1 MVMDAV
7 WTEET
12 VVQAFKAKR
21 FSARLMA
28 AGLIVVAIASQVGR
42 GAPSSVDAERQAV
55 FEAMVKNAL
64 AAVNHANLTGNYTVL
79 RDLGSEAFRRRNSA
93 ADLAG
98 IFSDLRQ
105 RRYDLSPVLCLSPR
119 FAEPQ
124 AEVQTGCLQLVGF
137 FDTQP
142 EAVHFT
148 VVYQEAEEGWALDEV
163 SVATGPTDAAAHEG
177 LQNR

>member
-1 MVMDAV
+1 MVMAAAG
-7 WTEET
+7 TEET
-12 VVQAFKAKR
+12 KVR
-21 FSARLMA
+21 TLRETTNSTRLMA
-28 AGLIVVAIASQVGR
+28 AGLFVLAIASQVGR
-42 GAPSSVDAERQAV
+42 GASSSFDAEQQAV

-105 RRYDLSPVLCLSPR
+105 RHYDLSPVLCLTPQ
-119 FAEPQ
+119 FAEPPTAGQ
-124 AEVQTGCLQLVGF
+124 PGRLQLVGF
-137 FDTQP
+137 FNTQP
-142 EAVHFT
+142 EAVHFS
-148 VVYQEAEEGWALDEV
+148 VVYQQSAAGWALDEV
-163 SVATGPTDAAAHEG
+163 SVATGPVNTAAHEG